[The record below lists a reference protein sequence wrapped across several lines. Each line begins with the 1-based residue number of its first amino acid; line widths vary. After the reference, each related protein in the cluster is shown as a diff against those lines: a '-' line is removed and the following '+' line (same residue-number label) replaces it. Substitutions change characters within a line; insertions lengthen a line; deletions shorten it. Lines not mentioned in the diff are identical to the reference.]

1 MGHGDFGRQSGR
13 HGEER
18 WGQHRSGWAGQWSGG
33 PWGGWGGPSDGRRNR
48 PGPPPWVA
56 ELFGLAQGQQQR
68 GPKVRRGDVRAAI
81 LDMLREEPMNGYQ
94 LISQIAE
101 RSGGA
106 WKPSP
111 GSVYPTIQQLEDE
124 GLVEA
129 DDERGRRTLRLTD
142 EGRTYVAEHADEL
155 AETWAP
161 FAEEREGVRP
171 GGEYAALKPEIGQVM
186 AAVWQIVTTGT
197 DRQRRD
203 AINILIETR
212 RQLYGLLA
220 DGDDA
225 QTDDQTDEEADPMVE
240 GEEDDYHGADGGER

>member
-1 MGHGDFGRQSGR
+1 M
-13 HGEER
+13 
-18 WGQHRSGWAGQWSGG
+18 
-33 PWGGWGGPSDGRRNR
+33 
-48 PGPPPWVA
+48 
-56 ELFGLAQGQQQR
+56 
-68 GPKVRRGDVRAAI
+68 RAAI

-142 EGRTYVAEHADEL
+142 EGRAYVEEHPDEL
-155 AETWAP
+155 A
-161 FAEEREGVRP
+161 RGVGAVRRGRGRAGRGQP
-171 GGEYAALKPEIGQVM
+171 GSEYAALKPEIGQVM

-197 DRQRRD
+197 DRQRRE

-212 RQLYGLLA
+212 RKLYGLLA
-220 DGDDA
+220 DGDETAPAATRPDGR
-225 QTDDQTDEEADPMVE
+225 EARRTTTTAPT
-240 GEEDDYHGADGGER
+240 G

>member
-1 MGHGDFGRQSGR
+1 
-13 HGEER
+13 
-18 WGQHRSGWAGQWSGG
+18 
-33 PWGGWGGPSDGRRNR
+33 
-48 PGPPPWVA
+48 VA

-81 LDMLREEPMNGYQ
+81 LDVLREEPMNGYQ

-101 RSGGA
+101 RSGGR
-106 WKPSP
+106 WRPSP

-142 EGRTYVAEHADEL
+142 EGRSYVEAHSEEL
-155 AETWAP
+155 AGVWEP
-161 FAEEREGVRP
+161 FGRQSRSERRGGP
-171 GGEYAALKPEIGQVM
+171 GNEYAALKPEIGQVM

-203 AINILIETR
+203 AINILIDTR

-220 DGDDA
+220 DGDEVTDPDA
-225 QTDDQTDEEADPMVE
+225 DPDQVAGTDELGEHRE
-240 GEEDDYHGADGGER
+240 HGEEDTSDTSETGSDDYPGADGGER

>member
-1 MGHGDFGRQSGR
+1 M
-13 HGEER
+13 
-18 WGQHRSGWAGQWSGG
+18 
-33 PWGGWGGPSDGRRNR
+33 
-48 PGPPPWVA
+48 
-56 ELFGLAQGQQQR
+56 
-68 GPKVRRGDVRAAI
+68 RAAI

-142 EGRTYVAEHADEL
+142 EGRTYVEEHADEL
-155 AETWAP
+155 AETWHP
-161 FAEEREGVRP
+161 FGRQFGERGGDGVPP

-197 DRQRRD
+197 DRQRRE

-212 RQLYGLLA
+212 RKLYGLLA
-220 DGDDA
+220 AG
-225 QTDDQTDEEADPMVE
+225 DEEPAAAADLE
-240 GEEDDYHGADGGER
+240 AGEEDDDYPGADGGER

>member
-1 MGHGDFGRQSGR
+1 MGRLGR
-13 HGEER
+13 
-18 WGQHRSGWAGQWSGG
+18 
-33 PWGGWGGPSDGRRNR
+33 P
-48 PGPPPWVA
+48 
-56 ELFGLAQGQQQR
+56 
-68 GPKVRRGDVRAAI
+68 VRRPAQPAGPAAVGGGAVRARAGPAAARAEGTPRRRARGDPRHAARGADER
-81 LDMLREEPMNGYQ
+81 LPADL
-94 LISQIAE
+94 QIAE

-142 EGRTYVAEHADEL
+142 EGRTYVEEHADEL

-161 FAEEREGVRP
+161 FGRQFGERRGDEVPP

-197 DRQRRD
+197 DRQRRE

-212 RQLYGLLA
+212 RKLYGLLA
-220 DGDDA
+220 DGDDE
-225 QTDDQTDEEADPMVE
+225 TRPVRPTSRH
-240 GEEDDYHGADGGER
+240 GEEDDDYPGADGGER